1 MSRHCFPRVRVSS
14 LGAKWLDTF
23 SRSPPRVTLGAAI
36 LARGC
41 TCLPSWP
48 PLYYHYRHRGP
59 NVEAERDR
67 VGGIFLLSPRVIRSR
82 NVLSP
87 RQGWRA
93 PSRTCTYYVQHI
105 FISREIESFFNEE
118 HIHAHGRIA
127 RAAPR
132 RRVSR
137 YEINHIDN

>member
-1 MSRHCFPRVRVSS
+1 VSRHCFPRVRVSS

-105 FISREIESFFNEE
+105 FISREIEFFQRGAYTRARL
-118 HIHAHGRIA
+118 HRPR
-127 RAAPR
+127 RAAPPR
-132 RRVSR
+132 FALRNKSHR
-137 YEINHIDN
+137 